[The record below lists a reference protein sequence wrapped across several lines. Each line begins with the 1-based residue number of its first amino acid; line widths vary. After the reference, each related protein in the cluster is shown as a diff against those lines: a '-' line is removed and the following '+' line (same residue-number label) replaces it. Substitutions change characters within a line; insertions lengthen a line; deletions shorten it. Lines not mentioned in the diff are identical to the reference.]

1 MIPCMFRVAIASLV
15 LAGLVAG
22 GAAIAMG
29 GSTGAPVTKPEA
41 VAFINVVNLTPTDL
55 PGAKEFDVPSTPMAP
70 SEQPRP
76 DEGPLAQAIRCTHS
90 GIVRH
95 RPIDEATSLLANG
108 PNLVGSLVRVMP
120 TYADAAAELAAF
132 ASRRGH
138 VCFAR
143 SAKVE
148 VSSENEPHEDAEPAK
163 ATFIPLVKLLGK
175 GAIGVHTLSRLE
187 PTTKQRHPAMPA
199 TIHTDGALFRVGPAE
214 ILFLTVSP
222 RQFPPATEGRLLALL
237 HNRAEAH
244 EL

>member
-1 MIPCMFRVAIASLV
+1 MISCVLRVAGASLV
-15 LAGLVAG
+15 LAGLAAG

-29 GSTGAPVTKPEA
+29 GSTGAPVTKSEA
-41 VAFINVVNLTPTDL
+41 VAFIHAVNLTPTDL
-55 PGAKEFDVPSTPMAP
+55 PGAKELDVPSTPQAP
-70 SEQPRP
+70 SERPRP
-76 DEGPLAQAIRCTHS
+76 DEGSLAQAIRCTHS

-95 RPIDEATSLLANG
+95 RPIDEATSLLVNG

-120 TYADAAAELAAF
+120 TEAVAAAELAAF

-148 VSSENEPHEDAEPAK
+148 VTAENEPHEDAEPVK
-163 ATFIPLVKLLGK
+163 TTFVPLVKLLGK
-175 GAIGVHTLSRLE
+175 GAIGVHTLSRPE
-187 PTTKQRHPAMPA
+187 PAAKQRRPAAPA

-214 ILFLTVSP
+214 ILFITVGR

-237 HNRAEAH
+237 HSRAEAH
-244 EL
+244 KL